1 MEAEIKSANGNAAA
15 QSDCDSHGDHEDCTQ
30 QRIVI
35 IGEMTELLE
44 FLGHVLVQEGYRV
57 RFVHDARPSVA
68 QIGRTRPDVVIVDG
82 SESFAM
88 AEEFCAQ
95 LRGRP
100 ALNGCRVL
108 LFGEAGWSGSGI
120 GLSVLGADAYLGRPL
135 HPRTVID
142 TVHQLLQN
150 KNWNTSAKKIVSGN
164 LSIDPCSFRV
174 TRPGKMVSLPA
185 AEFRLLYYLVSRP
198 NMLCSRAELLH
209 LITGRANST
218 GRIVDVYMRS
228 LRKKIED
235 NPRKPD
241 LICTV
246 QGHGYMFRAPEPPV
260 VEATAA
266 RSADGGSHE
275 TIDHR
280 RQ

>member
-1 MEAEIKSANGNAAA
+1 MELETKSANGNGTA
-15 QSDCDSHGDHEDCTQ
+15 QPDCDSNGDDDGGTQ
-30 QRIVI
+30 RRIVI
-35 IGEMTELLE
+35 VGEMTEILE
-44 FLGHVLVQEGYRV
+44 FLGHALVQEGYHV

-68 QIGRTRPDVVIVDG
+68 DIGRKRPDVVIVDG

-108 LFGEAGWSGSGI
+108 LFGDAGQTGSAI
-120 GLSVLGADAYLGRPL
+120 GLSVLGADTYLVRPL

-142 TVHQLLQN
+142 TVHQLLEN
-150 KNWNTSAKKIVSGN
+150 KNWNPSAKPIISGN

-174 TRPGKMVSLPA
+174 MRPGKMVSLPA
-185 AEFRLLYYLVSRP
+185 AEFRLLYHLASRP
-198 NMLCSRAELLH
+198 NMLCPTAELLH
-209 LITGRANST
+209 LISGRAVSPI
-218 GRIVDVYMRS
+218 RSVDVYMRS

-246 QGHGYMFRAPEPPV
+246 QGHGYMLRAPEPPDS
-260 VEATAA
+260 ETMAA
-266 RSADGGSHE
+266 HSASGGSHE
-275 TIDHR
+275 IVDHR
-280 RQ
+280 R

>member
-1 MEAEIKSANGNAAA
+1 MEAEIKPVNGNGGA
-15 QSDCDSHGDHEDCTQ
+15 QPDCDSNGDHESVAQ
-30 QRIVI
+30 RRIVI
-35 IGEMTELLE
+35 VGEMTELLE
-44 FLGHVLVQEGYRV
+44 FLGHALVQEGYRV
-57 RFVHDARPSVA
+57 RYVHDARPSVA
-68 QIGRTRPDVVIVDG
+68 DIGRKRPDVAIVDG

-100 ALNGCRVL
+100 ALDGCRVL
-108 LFGEAGWSGSGI
+108 LFGEAGQNGSAI
-120 GLSVLGADAYLGRPL
+120 GPSVLGADVYLGRPL

-150 KNWNTSAKKIVSGN
+150 KNWNPGAEKIVSGN

-185 AEFRLLYYLVSRP
+185 TEFRLLYHLASRP
-198 NMLCSRAELLH
+198 NMLCPRAELLH
-209 LITGRANST
+209 LITGRAVSPIRT
-218 GRIVDVYMRS
+218 VDVYMRS

-246 QGHGYMFRAPEPPV
+246 QGHGYMLRAPEPPV
-260 VEATAA
+260 PEKMAA
-266 RSADGGSHE
+266 NSANGGSHE
-275 TIDHR
+275 VADHR
-280 RQ
+280 G